1 MKFKTKRI
9 CAGRYEYRG
18 FEIQCVYDYDPEG
31 RSVWQC
37 IDKDGSAFGHS
48 YTLREAKREI
58 DDEILLE
65 REKCQSK

>member
-1 MKFKTKRI
+1 MKFKAKRI
-9 CAGRYEYRG
+9 CAGKYEYRS

-58 DDEILLE
+58 DEELNKELKSRKD
-65 REKCQSK
+65 